1 MQASDP
7 TTPPR
12 ILLVEDD
19 TISQTYFRAVLE
31 ALPARVEVAASCAC
45 ALERAQDAGSVA
57 TLLGGKAAGR
67 NKGQIILTVP
77 DDTGREID
85 LTLPDGPGLELLARL
100 RDRCPQPPPA
110 LAHTAD
116 NDPARRT
123 AALQAGFRDLLVKP
137 LPPATLLQAVREAL
151 AIRVTP
157 PDWDH
162 AAAAAALNHQPA
174 NVEALRQLFLA
185 ELAQARQQVLDHVR
199 DGNTIALRACLH
211 RLQASCGLVG
221 ARRLGDA
228 VDHLRAAPA
237 SRAALDEFIRAA
249 QDLLH

>member
-1 MQASDP
+1 M
-7 TTPPR
+7 
-12 ILLVEDD
+12 
-19 TISQTYFRAVLE
+19 
-31 ALPARVEVAASCAC
+31 
-45 ALERAQDAGSVA
+45 
-57 TLLGGKAAGR
+57 
-67 NKGQIILTVP
+67 
-77 DDTGREID
+77 
-85 LTLPDGPGLELLARL
+85 
-100 RDRCPQPPPA
+100 
-110 LAHTAD
+110 
-116 NDPARRT
+116 
-123 AALQAGFRDLLVKP
+123 
-137 LPPATLLQAVREAL
+137 REAL

>member
-1 MQASDP
+1 MQARDP

-31 ALPARVEVAASCAC
+31 ALPARVDIAATSAC
-45 ALERAQDAGSVA
+45 ALDRIKDAGYD
-57 TLLGGKAAGR
+57 LWL
-67 NKGQIILTVP
+67 
-77 DDTGREID
+77 ID

-123 AALQAGFRDLLVKP
+123 AALQAGFSDLLVKP
-137 LPPATLLQAVREAL
+137 LSPATLLQAVREAL
-151 AIRVTP
+151 DTHVTL

-162 AAAAAALNHQPA
+162 EAAAAALNHQAA

-185 ELAQARQQVLDHVR
+185 ELAQTRQQVLEHMR

-221 ARRLGDA
+221 ARRLGEA
-228 VDHLRAAPA
+228 VDQLRNAPA

-249 QDLLH
+249 QDLLY

>member
-1 MQASDP
+1 MQQRQHSD
-7 TTPPR
+7 R
-12 ILLVEDD
+12 IDEIV
-19 TISQTYFRAVLE
+19 Q
-31 ALPARVEVAASCAC
+31 ALPVLAEPPDHAVGRCHALRDEAMRDQHLEHALDVAGRAGAAPELREGVLLRAARWS
-45 ALERAQDAGSVA
+45 LDQRDAG
-57 TLLGGKAAGR
+57 AA
-67 NKGQIILTVP
+67 
-77 DDTGREID
+77 
-85 LTLPDGPGLELLARL
+85 LARL
-100 RDRCPQPPPA
+100 NELPA
-110 LAHTAD
+110 GAT
-116 NDPARRT
+116 RRT